1 MAGSE
6 PLAGRALPAGLH
18 RRRRPGQ
25 LLAQQPLGQRAS
37 ELALADAG
45 QAGQQ
50 KRVVQVRAFGQ
61 QLSQQDLLGSK
72 ERQNGAHDG
81 LAPAGSA
88 APVRNAALSCQR
100 RWTFTRSSCSQRP
113 ICSGVAVASSTQ
125 KRSGSA
131 ATRAW

>member
-1 MAGSE
+1 MAGGE

-25 LLAQQPLGQRAS
+25 LLAQQPLGQRAG

-61 QLSQQDLLGSK
+61 QLLQQGPLGSK
-72 ERQNGAHDG
+72 ERQDGAHDG
-81 LAPAGSA
+81 LAPALSA
-88 APVRNAALSCQR
+88 APVGDAALSRQR
-100 RWTFTRSSCSQRP
+100 
-113 ICSGVAVASSTQ
+113 
-125 KRSGSA
+125 
-131 ATRAW
+131 